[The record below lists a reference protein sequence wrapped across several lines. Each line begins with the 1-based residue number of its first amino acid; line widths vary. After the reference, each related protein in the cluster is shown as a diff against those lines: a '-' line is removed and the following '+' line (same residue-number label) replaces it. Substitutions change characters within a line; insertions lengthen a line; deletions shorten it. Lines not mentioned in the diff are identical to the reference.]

1 MRLTVQFYECEH
13 QGDLDHYLDDLTS
26 CGASIIKKEINYE
39 AEIGEVLIEVND
51 SKLFWNKFK
60 ETDSYEFLN

>member
-1 MRLTVQFYECEH
+1 MELTLEFYECEH
-13 QGDLDHYLDDLTS
+13 QGDLDHYTDDVLS

-39 AEIGEVLIEVND
+39 AEIGKVLIEVND

-60 ETDSYEFLN
+60 ETESYEFLN